1 MSRQYLNVPFAQK
14 DAAKSLGARFDGAV
28 KRWYVDDGRDLA
40 VFAQW
45 LPTPVEAPSS
55 LSPSSTDLALPLSEE
70 ALALPRAKGIPLS
83 RLLNGVAS
91 AVAQA
96 FSKGVWT
103 LVEVVEA
110 RVRGH
115 VYLGQR

>member
-1 MSRQYLNVPFAQK
+1 MSE
-14 DAAKSLGARFDGAV
+14 G
-28 KRWYVDDGRDLA
+28 
-40 VFAQW
+40 
-45 LPTPVEAPSS
+45 
-55 LSPSSTDLALPLSEE
+55 

-91 AVAQA
+91 TVAQA

-115 VYLGQR
+115 VYLKLSERDGSGHPQYA

>member
-28 KRWYVDDGRDLA
+28 NRWYVDEGRDLA
-40 VFAQW
+40 VFTQW

-55 LSPSSTDLALPLSEE
+55 PSPSSTDLALPLSEGT
-70 ALALPRAKGIPLS
+70 LALPHAKGIPLS

-96 FSKGVWT
+96 FS
-103 LVEVVEA
+103 
-110 RVRGH
+110 
-115 VYLGQR
+115 